1 MQMPLKNL
9 EKGLR
14 IIARSRKQNKTK
26 TFTQFTIVVITTK
39 SDSRQNQIRNK
50 TRVKILNS
58 FWAHQKLGENSGLF
72 ISTRTFS
79 GPFFAHFRTSQA
91 YSLARGLGQN
101 QRSQQPISCSDIC
114 AKSACLQCMSSAFD
128 WRNCTTFQPFL
139 TSNRHFWQMTQMSDK
154 CLLSKTE
161 KLGYLDK
168 LRLSESAETSGQNAY
183 CTGFAVHTRLVCFSH
198 HKKYDIFL
206 LVNEIIQD
214 RIQFRGSIF
223 H

>member
-1 MQMPLKNL
+1 MQMPLNNL

-58 FWAHQKLGENSGLF
+58 ETSEVQDFSSQ
-72 ISTRTFS
+72 TRTFS

-101 QRSQQPISCSDIC
+101 QRSQQPISCSDI
-114 AKSACLQCMSSAFD
+114 SAQSLHVYNACPQPLTEGTVLLFS
-128 WRNCTTFQPFL
+128 PFL
-139 TSNRHFWQMTQMSDK
+139 LQIDTFGKWLRCLTNVCYLKLKNSDIWTNSDYMS
-154 CLLSKTE
+154 LL
-161 KLGYLDK
+161 
-168 LRLSESAETSGQNAY
+168 RP
-183 CTGFAVHTRLVCFSH
+183 LV
-198 HKKYDIFL
+198 KMPTAQAL
-206 LVNEIIQD
+206 LYIQD
-214 RIQFRGSIF
+214 
-223 H
+223 